1 MKWAH
6 FKTRDFPPAGGWLVT
21 RRCQAVPGAAVYRH
35 HHTACTLALA
45 PGWAAAARTSALSTH
60 TSNLRRV
67 GPIICSDEK
76 LHIPG
81 IVANMLLL
89 DAS

>member
-6 FKTRDFPPAGGWLVT
+6 FKTRDFPPAAGWVVT
-21 RRCQAVPGAAVYRH
+21 RRCQAVPGAAVYR

-81 IVANMLLL
+81 IVVTMLLL